1 MIKIFCDRRGTGKT
15 KALIDL
21 ANEKVLTANGDIV
34 YIDDDDRPSLELSR
48 KIRFVNAKEFNFT
61 DQKSFYG
68 ILCGIISQNYDIQ
81 TIFIDGLFNIVEED
95 VQGAVNL
102 LNDMEKLAQK
112 FNIEFYINVNGEAE
126 KVPPFMRKYIA

>member
-21 ANEKVLTANGDIV
+21 ANEKVLTTDGDIV
-34 YIDDDDRPSLELSR
+34 YIDDDNRPSLELDR
-48 KIRFVNAKEFNFT
+48 KIRFVNAKDFNFT

-95 VQGAVNL
+95 VQSAVNL

-126 KVPPFMRKYIA
+126 KIPPFMKKYIA